1 MPRVDAPADPIA
13 RFQHHRLQ
21 SGELQIARRRQPGN
35 SSADDDHVHTQHMP
49 DSVAAGKRAPR
60 IVCWH
65 LGRPMR
71 FVLAF
76 FLAACAPGRAAQP
89 ERKIALS
96 PCRLKGSAYP
106 AQCGTLRVPENRSQ
120 PGKRQIDLKIAIIP
134 ALARSPATGGR
145 H

>member
-1 MPRVDAPADPIA
+1 MPA
-13 RFQHHRLQ
+13 
-21 SGELQIARRRQPGN
+21 
-35 SSADDDHVHTQHMP
+35 
-49 DSVAAGKRAPR
+49 SVAAGKRAPR

-134 ALARSPATGGR
+134 ALARSPEPDPLFLLAGGPGQAATDAFGPLLGAFER
-145 H
+145 IHRSRGPVLVDQPGTGSS